1 MTNRL
6 KTLLLLLLLLIPLSV
21 SAQENEPRVTEH
33 QDWRSVCID
42 TPQGERCQAQQSLN
56 MENEQ
61 GSSRLLLASVLQNG
75 ENAPR
80 ILELLLPL
88 GLDVSSGIVMQIDDG
103 EEMRV
108 PFATCLEQGC
118 YAILPL
124 EDNLMK
130 SMRSGSVIRIGFR
143 PFNAR
148 QTHAVEVS
156 LMGFTAAT
164 NAVK

>member
-1 MTNRL
+1 MTNQL
-6 KTLLLLLLLLIPLSV
+6 KTLYLLLLLLLVPLS
-21 SAQENEPRVTEH
+21 ALANEPRITEH
-33 QDWRSVCID
+33 QDWRSVCVD
-42 TPQGERCQAQQSLN
+42 MPEGERCQAQQSLN

-61 GSSRLLLASVLQNG
+61 GSSRLLLASVLRNG
-75 ENAPR
+75 DDAPP

-103 EEMRV
+103 DEVRV

-118 YAILPL
+118 YAILPI
-124 EDNLMK
+124 EGNLMDT
-130 SMRSGSVIRIGFR
+130 MRSGNVIRIGFR

-156 LMGFTAAT
+156 LIGFTAAT
-164 NAVK
+164 NALK